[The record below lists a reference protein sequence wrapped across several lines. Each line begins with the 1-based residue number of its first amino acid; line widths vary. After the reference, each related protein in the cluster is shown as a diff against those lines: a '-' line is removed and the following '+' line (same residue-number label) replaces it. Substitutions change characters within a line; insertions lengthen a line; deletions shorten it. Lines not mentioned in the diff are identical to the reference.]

1 MMMGCREPKKIIS
14 CGSAT
19 TLELILMIDGGPGKD
34 NEFERTHRD
43 PRYGGD
49 VDHGMSISWTFFG
62 WPFN

>member
-1 MMMGCREPKKIIS
+1 MMGCRELKKIIS

-49 VDHGMSISWTFFG
+49 VDHGLSIS
-62 WPFN
+62 